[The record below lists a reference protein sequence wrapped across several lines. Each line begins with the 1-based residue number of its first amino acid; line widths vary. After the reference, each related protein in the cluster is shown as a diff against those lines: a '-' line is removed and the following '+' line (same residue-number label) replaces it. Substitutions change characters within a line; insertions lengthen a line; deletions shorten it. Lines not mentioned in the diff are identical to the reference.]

1 MFGTR
6 AVTVALAST
15 LALAGCGDGNSP
27 LPKFSV
33 AVIGDMPYGASP
45 TDTVEFNANP
55 AFISAVNA
63 DSAVSVVLHAG
74 DIHSGKEY
82 CTQAY
87 DQSIAQQWAAFKAPL
102 VYTPGD
108 NEWMDCHKKKEG
120 GGLYNA
126 GTTNI
131 DYVQVN
137 GQDVGFM
144 RGDPLANLDLVRSIF
159 FATPGKTLGQT
170 RMTVHTQAVEFDPA
184 HVADKRFGENVWFE
198 KSGVLFATVNVP
210 GGSNNGTFPWYGV
223 PTMGAAQ
230 LQEVADRTGATLRW
244 LDTVYSKAKSNGD
257 TAMVIMVQG
266 DMWDLDSNAMA
277 YNGTLSELKQYIDKV
292 ASLTASFGKPV
303 LWINGDS
310 HLYRSDNP
318 LVKDA
323 PCAVEIPSTTGSKS
337 TVTTSCANSVASG
350 ALHSITAADPFTTV
364 QDKTNPSFVPAYN
377 APNFHRLVVHGS
389 ATASNTDKEYLRL
402 TVDPSINATPGENG
416 FGPFSWVRVQ
426 P

>member
-1 MFGTR
+1 
-6 AVTVALAST
+6 
-15 LALAGCGDGNSP
+15 
-27 LPKFSV
+27 
-33 AVIGDMPYGASP
+33 
-45 TDTVEFNANP
+45 
-55 AFISAVNA
+55 
-63 DSAVSVVLHAG
+63 
-74 DIHSGKEY
+74 
-82 CTQAY
+82 
-87 DQSIAQQWAAFKAPL
+87 
-102 VYTPGD
+102 
-108 NEWMDCHKKKEG
+108 
-120 GGLYNA
+120 
-126 GTTNI
+126 
-131 DYVQVN
+131 
-137 GQDVGFM
+137 
-144 RGDPLANLDLVRSIF
+144 
-159 FATPGKTLGQT
+159 
-170 RMTVHTQAVEFDPA
+170 
-184 HVADKRFGENVWFE
+184 
-198 KSGVLFATVNVP
+198 
-210 GGSNNGTFPWYGV
+210 
-223 PTMGAAQ
+223 MGAAQ

-266 DMWDLDSNAMA
+266 DIWDLDSNAMA

-402 TVDPSINATPGENG
+402 TVDPSINATPGENA